1 MKKRILSLLLA
12 LVMITTLLPL
22 GLYDTAW
29 AAEVSETAEAAEV
42 SETAEAAEVSE
53 TAEATE
59 IASGSCGAGGVEDS
73 SVRWVL
79 TDDGT
84 MTISGTGAMCDKE
97 TPWRNFSSQINRVVI
112 ESGVTTVGS
121 YAFSNCDNLTAAE
134 LPGTLTAIGDY
145 AFAWSGIA
153 EITIPDGVVTIGAC
167 AFWQTKLINVVIP
180 DSVTTI
186 EESAFRYCWDMK
198 TLHLGSGLTTVEGYA
213 FDRCKAAVT
222 LSADNGAFVLEDNAL
237 LNAEKTR
244 LIQYFD
250 ALVGTDRAETYTIP
264 TGVEEICDGAFDNS
278 DNLKTIVI
286 PNTVQRIGQNAF
298 DGCRRLERLDIPA
311 SVTYIAPEAFFFVTC
326 PITVAEGNTSYFDE
340 NDVIYST
347 GKKLLLYAG
356 AVEGAFQI
364 PDGVEEIG
372 AAAFSGAKL
381 SDVTIPGSVTDIG
394 RAAFFNCRQLQSVT
408 LPGSVQSLGNQLFG
422 YCNNLVEATIGDG
435 ISVIPAMIFDNCTA
449 LTSVSIP
456 KTVTRIESSAFIG
469 CDALETVHYA
479 GSAEEWEAV
488 TIEYNNEA
496 LDNANFYFNGETGGL
511 LPGKVTL
518 TGAVAGENGITV
530 SWRRAANAAR
540 YNVYRKAAGEAD
552 WTIIATVEDT
562 SYTDAAVEMGV
573 LYTYTVRGIASD
585 GETLSPSTTD
595 VTVLMTDRPSGGC
608 GVNGPDDY
616 SVRWVLGE
624 DGTLTISGTGAM
636 YDEEMPWWEFESQI
650 KRVVIESG
658 VTTVGSYAFSG
669 CRNLTAVELPDTL
682 TAIGDYAFAGSGI
695 AEITIPD
702 GVVTIGASAFWGT
715 ALADVVIP
723 DSVTTIGAGAFW
735 ETKLVDVVIPD
746 SVTTIGESA
755 FRYCWEMKTL
765 HLGSGL
771 TTVEDYAFDRCEAAV
786 TLSAGNQA
794 LVLEDN
800 ALLNAEKTRLIQY
813 FEGPKDTDRAEAYTI
828 PAGVEEICSG
838 AFDCCDDLKTIV
850 IPNTVQRIGQEAF
863 GQCDNLEGLTIPAS
877 VTQIEDNAFY
887 FNVYPVHVA
896 AENTVYCSENGM
908 VYSKN
913 KDTLYYAGTAVG
925 AYSIPNSVVSVGPA
939 AAARA
944 AITSVTIPASVESI
958 GDGAF
963 ELCEQLQTITFLGS
977 VKELGVGAFSGC
989 FSLTGVTIPEGM
1001 KVIRESAFSR
1011 CTGLRSVTIPKSV
1024 TTIEWGAFEACDALL
1039 DVYYAGSKADWE
1051 RINIDE
1057 YNAPLIDAAIHYDGS
1072 TTVLVPD
1079 VVVLG
1084 EAKAN
1089 ADGVVVTW
1097 EKATNAVW
1105 YKVYRKDA
1113 VNTEWTEIAMVRNT
1127 SYTDRDVEEGATYT
1141 YTVQGVASDGKTL
1154 SPDYDTTGVS
1164 VKVDAE
1170 PENLGRGN
1178 CGAGGVNDSSVRW
1191 ILTSDGTMTISGTGA
1206 MAIWEAEEYPWLE
1219 LRDQIRSVVIRTGVT
1234 TVGSYAFSSCNN
1246 LEMVEFP
1253 NTLTTIGEEAF
1264 MYANLRDVVIPDS
1277 VRTIESNAF
1286 ARCGMMSRLSLGSG
1300 LTTIGDFAFVGCASS
1315 VRISE
1320 DNRAFVVEN
1329 GALFNADKTELI
1341 RFFSGWAT
1349 SYTIPAGVKEI
1360 GAGAFDDCWN
1370 LRTITIPDG
1379 VQSIR
1384 SGAFAHLWELGRLTI
1399 PASVTEIAVDAFS
1412 FTVCPITVAAGNTAY
1427 CSQDDALYSKDK
1439 DALLYAGGATG
1450 AFIIPNTVVT
1460 IEESAFANSTISS
1473 VTIPNSVETIGNWA
1487 FSGCENLRT
1496 VTLPA
1501 SVTEIGE
1508 GVFEVCTKLTSV
1520 RIPASVKTIQKWTF
1534 AECEALTD
1542 VYYDG
1547 SEADWKK
1554 IVIYEDGNEPLLKA
1568 KLHTS
1573 EVVAPANVKLV
1584 SAKVADGGIQ
1594 VTWQA
1599 ADGAVRYR
1607 VYRKD
1612 AANTKWKALTSSATG
1627 TSYVDDTAKAGVKY
1641 SYTVRGIAADG
1652 KTLSHSFNKTGVS
1665 ATIPVPANVKLVSA
1679 KAVSDGIQ
1687 VTWKEAAGA
1696 AEYRVYRKGPN
1707 DKRWVGLTN
1716 VAATSYVD
1724 DTAKAGVKYSYT
1736 VRGIAADGKTLSPG
1750 FDETGVSAVAAP
1762 ANVKLGTAVAGKN
1775 GITVKWQAAD
1785 GAVRYR
1791 VYRKDAV
1798 NTSWK
1803 ALTSSATGSSYVDK
1817 TAVAG
1822 VKYSYTVRGI
1832 ASDGKTLS
1840 LGYDETGV
1848 SAVAAPANVTLGSAK
1863 AVSGGITV
1871 TWKEAAGA
1879 AEYRVYRKGPNDKR
1893 WVGLTNVSG
1902 TSWTD
1907 TDVTKGVKY
1916 SYTVRG
1922 IAADGKTLSPGFDE
1936 TGVSAVAA
1944 PANVKLVSATAVSG
1958 GIQVKWQAAD
1968 GAVRYRVYRKDAV
1981 NTKWKA
1987 LTSSAT
1993 GTGYTDKTA
2002 VAGVEYTYTVR
2013 GIASDGKTLSL
2024 GFNKTG
2030 VSATIPAP
2038 ANVKLVGATA
2048 VDGGITVTWQAADGA
2063 AEYRVYRKDAAN
2075 PKWKSLV
2082 NVSGKSWTDTDVTK
2096 GVQYTYTVR
2105 GIAADGKT
2113 LSPSYDK
2120 TGVSAVA
2127 K

>member
-12 LVMITTLLPL
+12 LVMLATLLPL

-29 AAEVSETAEAAEV
+29 AAEVSETAEAA
-42 SETAEAAEVSE
+42 
-53 TAEATE
+53 E

-84 MTISGTGAMCDKE
+84 MTISGTGAMCDRE
-97 TPWRNFSSQINRVVI
+97 TPWRDFSSQINRVVI

-145 AFAWSGIA
+145 AFAWGGIA
-153 EITIPDGVVTIGAC
+153 EITIPDGVVTIGAG
-167 AFWQTKLINVVIP
+167 AFQETKLVDVVIP

-186 EESAFRYCWDMK
+186 GESAFRYCWEMK
-198 TLHLGSGLTTVEGYA
+198 TLHLGSGLTTVEDYA
-213 FDRCKAAVT
+213 FNRCEAAVT
-222 LSADNGAFVLEDNAL
+222 LSTDNRALVLEDNAL

-244 LIQYFD
+244 LIQYFKGPAD
-250 ALVGTDRAETYTIP
+250 TDRAETYTIP
-264 TGVEEICDGAFDNS
+264 TGVEEICSGAFDS
-278 DNLKTIVI
+278 CDDLKTIVI

-298 DGCRRLERLDIPA
+298 DGCRGLERLEIPA
-311 SVTYIAPEAFFFVTC
+311 SVTYIAPEAFFFVIC

-340 NDVIYST
+340 NGVIYST
-347 GKKLLLYAG
+347 GKELLLYAG

-394 RAAFFNCRQLQSVT
+394 RAAFFNCWQLQSVT
-408 LPGSVQSLGNQLFG
+408 LPGSVQSMGNQLFG
-422 YCNNLVEATIGDG
+422 YCDNLVEATIGDG

-456 KTVTRIESSAFIG
+456 KTVTLIESSAFTV

-488 TIEYNNEA
+488 TIEDNNEA
-496 LDNANFYFNGETGGL
+496 LNNANFYFNGETGGL

-518 TGAVAGENGITV
+518 TGAVVGENGITV

-562 SYTDAAVEMGV
+562 SYTDADVEMGA

-608 GVNGPDDY
+608 GVNGSDDY

-636 YDEEMPWWEFESQI
+636 CDEEMPWWEFRSQI
-650 KRVVIESG
+650 NRVVIESG
-658 VTTVGSYAFSG
+658 VTIVGSNAFNG
-669 CRNLTAVELPDTL
+669 CSNLTAVELPDTL
-682 TAIGDYAFAGSGI
+682 TAIGDYAFAWSNV

-771 TTVEDYAFDRCEAAV
+771 TTVEDYAFNRCEAAV
-786 TLSAGNQA
+786 TLSTDNRA

-813 FEGPKDTDRAEAYTI
+813 FEGPADTDRAKTYTI
-828 PAGVEEICSG
+828 PTGVEEICSG

-850 IPNTVQRIGQEAF
+850 IPDTVQRIGQEAF
-863 GQCDNLEGLTIPAS
+863 GQCDNLEELTIPAS

-896 AENTVYCSENGM
+896 AENTVYCSENGV

-925 AYSIPNSVVSVGPA
+925 AYSIPNSVVSIGPA

-944 AITSVTIPASVESI
+944 AIASVTIPASVESI
-958 GDGAF
+958 GNGAF
-963 ELCEQLQTITFLGS
+963 ELCEQLQTLTFLGS
-977 VKELGVGAFSGC
+977 VKEIGVGAFSGC

-1001 KVIRESAFSR
+1001 KAIRESAFAR

-1072 TTVLVPD
+1072 TETLVPD
-1079 VVVLG
+1079 VVTLG
-1084 EAKAN
+1084 EAEAN

-1097 EKATNAVW
+1097 KKATNAVW

-1141 YTVQGVASDGKTL
+1141 YTVRGVASDGKTL

-1206 MAIWEAEEYPWLE
+1206 MAMWEAEEYPWQE

-1234 TVGSYAFSSCNN
+1234 TVGSYAFSDCNN
-1246 LEMVEFP
+1246 LETVEFP
-1253 NTLTTIGEEAF
+1253 NTLTTIGEGAF
-1264 MYANLRDVVIPDS
+1264 MNSHLRDVVIPDS

-1286 ARCGMMSRLSLGSG
+1286 AGCGLMYKLSLGSG
-1300 LTTIGDFAFVGCASS
+1300 LTTIGDFAFEWCSPS

-1320 DNRAFVVEN
+1320 DNRAFVMED
-1329 GALFNADKTELI
+1329 GALFNAGKTKLI
-1341 RFFSGWAT
+1341 RFFSDWVT
-1349 SYTIPAGVKEI
+1349 SYTIPTGVKEI
-1360 GAGAFDDCWN
+1360 GAGAFEGSWN
-1370 LRTITIPDG
+1370 LKTITIPDG

-1384 SGAFAHLWELGRLTI
+1384 TRAFAQLWKLERLTI
-1399 PASVTEIAVDAFS
+1399 PASVTEIAVDAFL
-1412 FTVCPITVAAGNTAY
+1412 FIVCPITVAADNTAY
-1427 CSQDDALYSKDK
+1427 CSQNDALYSKNK
-1439 DALLYAGGATG
+1439 DTLLYAAGATG
-1450 AFIIPNTVVT
+1450 AFNIPNTVVT
-1460 IEESAFANSTISS
+1460 IEENAFADSTISS
-1473 VTIPNSVETIGNWA
+1473 VTIPNSVKTIGSWA
-1487 FSGCENLRT
+1487 FSGCVNLRT

-1508 GVFEVCTKLTSV
+1508 GVFGGCTNLTSV

-1534 AECEALTD
+1534 EECEALTD

-1573 EVVAPANVKLV
+1573 EVVAPANVTLGNAKAV
-1584 SAKVADGGIQ
+1584 SGGIQ

-1599 ADGAVRYR
+1599 ASGAEKYN

-1612 AANTKWKALTSSATG
+1612 ASNTVWRVIATVTG
-1627 TSYVDDTAKAGVKY
+1627 TSYTDKSGTAGTKY
-1641 SYTVRGIAADG
+1641 SYTVRG
-1652 KTLSHSFNKTGVS
+1652 
-1665 ATIPVPANVKLVSA
+1665 
-1679 KAVSDGIQ
+1679 
-1687 VTWKEAAGA
+1687 
-1696 AEYRVYRKGPN
+1696 
-1707 DKRWVGLTN
+1707 VG
-1716 VAATSYVD
+1716 S
-1724 DTAKAGVKYSYT
+1724 
-1736 VRGIAADGKTLSPG
+1736 DGKTLSPG
-1750 FDETGVSAVAAP
+1750 FDRTGVSATMP
-1762 ANVKLGTAVAGKN
+1762 TAS
-1775 GITVKWQAAD
+1775 T
-1785 GAVRYR
+1785 
-1791 VYRKDAV
+1791 
-1798 NTSWK
+1798 T
-1803 ALTSSATGSSYVDK
+1803 
-1817 TAVAG
+1817 
-1822 VKYSYTVRGI
+1822 
-1832 ASDGKTLS
+1832 
-1840 LGYDETGV
+1840 
-1848 SAVAAPANVTLGSAK
+1848 PANVTLGSAK
-1863 AVSGGITV
+1863 AVSGGIQV
-1871 TWKEAAGA
+1871 TWQAASGA
-1879 AEYRVYRKGPNDKR
+1879 EKYNVYRKDASNTVWRVIATVTGTSYTDKTAKAGVTYSYTVR
-1893 WVGLTNVSG
+1893 GVAADGKTLSPGFNKTGVSATMPKPVSRPANVTLGSAKAVSG
-1902 TSWTD
+1902 GIQVTWQAASGAAKYKVYRKDASNTVWRVIATVTGTSYTD
-1907 TDVTKGVKY
+1907 KSGTAGTKY

-1922 IAADGKTLSPGFDE
+1922 VAADGKTLSPGFDR
-1936 TGVSAVAA
+1936 TGVSATMPTASTT
-1944 PANVKLVSATAVSG
+1944 PAKVVLVSAKADSA
-1958 GIQVKWQAAD
+1958 GILVTWQKAN
-1968 GAVRYRVYRKDAV
+1968 GAHAYRVYRKDAV
-1981 NTKWKA
+1981 NSKWTVVAKSVRDTEWKDITAAKGTK
-1987 LTSSAT
+1987 
-1993 GTGYTDKTA
+1993 
-2002 VAGVEYTYTVR
+2002 YTYTVR
-2013 GIASDGKTLSL
+2013 AVADDGVTLGGYDTVGKAATVTASPTTPANVTLGTATAGKNGIVVTWSYAADARTYRVYRKAPGDTKWVAVANVNGKSWTDKNVTSGVKYSYTVRGVNANGKLSP

-2030 VSATIPAP
+2030 VST
-2038 ANVKLVGATA
+2038 
-2048 VDGGITVTWQAADGA
+2048 
-2063 AEYRVYRKDAAN
+2063 
-2075 PKWKSLV
+2075 
-2082 NVSGKSWTDTDVTK
+2082 
-2096 GVQYTYTVR
+2096 
-2105 GIAADGKT
+2105 
-2113 LSPSYDK
+2113 
-2120 TGVSAVA
+2120 VA